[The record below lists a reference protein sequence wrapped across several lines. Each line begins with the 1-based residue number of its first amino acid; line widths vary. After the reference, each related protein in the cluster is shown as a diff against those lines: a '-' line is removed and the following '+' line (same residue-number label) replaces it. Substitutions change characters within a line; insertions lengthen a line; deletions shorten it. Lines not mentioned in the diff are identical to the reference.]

1 MKLKIYTFEQY
12 AKEIGV
18 SKKTIYNR
26 YKNGTLENVKI
37 IYIGKQPHIAK
48 MTTLTKNI

>member
-1 MKLKIYTFEQY
+1 MKLTIYTFEQY

-26 YKNGTLENVKI
+26 FKNGTLENVKI
-37 IYIGKQPHIAK
+37 IYIGKQPHI
-48 MTTLTKNI
+48 TPITK